1 MPSEATSDRHTE
13 VAANSTAE
21 AAERTR
27 ETAVRTTVAAQ
38 RTEASADRRTELA
51 ADRTVLATERTRPA
65 VVRIPVYARWRA
77 LFATL
82 APRRQPLA
90 LAGSSC
96 ARLRSGLAA
105 ASGCGLSK
113 PRSSRSIA
121 GAERTAS
128 PTCPHRP
135 PRRSR
140 PAAAPSG
147 SPRACRATRFV
158 VTLKRLIFEQGAC
171 RSHGLDPPPSRH
183 PCCRY
188 GRLQPA
194 NGARRSGH
202 SEGIARASRRG

>member
-51 ADRTVLATERTRPA
+51 ANRTVLATERTRPA

-113 PRSSRSIA
+113 PRSSRSMQA
-121 GAERTAS
+121 RRGQPVPLA
-128 PTCPHRP
+128 PT
-135 PRRSR
+135 
-140 PAAAPSG
+140 G
-147 SPRACRATRFV
+147 PRADPDRRPRQAGLRAPVAPRD
-158 VTLKRLIFEQGAC
+158 LW
-171 RSHGLDPPPSRH
+171 
-183 PCCRY
+183 
-188 GRLQPA
+188 
-194 NGARRSGH
+194 
-202 SEGIARASRRG
+202 